1 MFHRTNNQ
9 QSETKEKY
17 SMKNRTRASF
27 VGIVALSA
35 LTLTACAAGGD
46 TTGNGAEE
54 GLVSGLTGEVGAKD
68 FSEQFILAHITSQL
82 LNANGADTTA
92 NTSVVGSANV
102 RAALEGDDFLGY
114 WEYTGTSW
122 ITYNGNTAPVVG
134 EEAQFEATKKADAD
148 NGIAW
153 LDAAP
158 FNNTYA
164 FAILSD
170 KAKKLGV
177 ATLSDIAALPVEDQ
191 TFCIESEFSTRD
203 DGWPGLKKA
212 YGIEVPDSNVS
223 LLDTG
228 VIYDTTAKGD
238 VCNFGEVFATDG
250 RISAL
255 KLTVMEDDEAFFP
268 VYQGAFTVKQSTL
281 DKYPGIA
288 EVLALVSSKLTT
300 EEMQRLN
307 ALADVDGE
315 DPEDIATDWLTEQ
328 GLI

>member
-1 MFHRTNNQ
+1 
-9 QSETKEKY
+9 
-17 SMKNRTRASF
+17 MKNRTRASF

-46 TTGNGAEE
+46 TTTGDGAEE

>member
-1 MFHRTNNQ
+1 MN
-9 QSETKEKY
+9 
-17 SMKNRTRASF
+17 NRTMSLIGVLAA
-27 VGIVALSA
+27 GAVALTGCSA
-35 LTLTACAAGGD
+35 GSPA
-46 TTGNGAEE
+46 AEE
-54 GLVSGLTGEVGAKD
+54 GSAGGELNGLSGEIGAKD
-68 FSEQFILAHITSQL
+68 FSEQYILAHITSQL
-82 LNANGADTTA
+82 LNANGADTSA
-92 NTSVVGSANV
+92 NTTVVGSANV
-102 RAALEGDDFLGY
+102 RSALESDEFLGY

-134 EEAQFEATKKADAD
+134 EEAQFDATKEADAA

-153 LDAAP
+153 LDPAP

-170 KAKKLGV
+170 KGDELGV
-177 ATLSDIAALPVEDQ
+177 TSLSDIAALPEDEQ

-203 DGWPGLKKA
+203 DGWPGLKSA
-212 YGIEVPDSNVS
+212 YGIDVPDSNVA

-255 KLTVMEDDEAFFP
+255 GLTVMEDDESFFP
-268 VYQGAFTVKQSTL
+268 VYQGGFTLKQSTL
-281 DKYPGIA
+281 DEFPAIADVMA
-288 EVLALVSSKLTT
+288 EVAPMLTT
-300 EEMQRLN
+300 AEMQRLN

-315 DPEDIATDWLTEQ
+315 DPEDIATDWLEEM